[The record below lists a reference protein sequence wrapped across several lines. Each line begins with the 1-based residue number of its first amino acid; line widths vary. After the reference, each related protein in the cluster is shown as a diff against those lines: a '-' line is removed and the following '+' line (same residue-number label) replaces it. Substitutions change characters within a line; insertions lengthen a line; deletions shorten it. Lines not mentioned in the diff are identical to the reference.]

1 MNAVTETKIERTE
14 NKVLSFEE
22 WGAKVRAAAAEVIA
36 WNVTVAAPAAVS
48 ATSTVMANLSSS
60 PTPTS
65 RAWERSMVL
74 VETAEAVTA

>member
-36 WNVTVAAPAAVS
+36 KNQ
-48 ATSTVMANLSSS
+48 
-60 PTPTS
+60 
-65 RAWERSMVL
+65 
-74 VETAEAVTA
+74 AEKDEFARQKTLFEAFRL